1 MGKLWLGQKDLEWL
15 GDFIEKAMIHKKD
28 GEFVQHRRD
37 GYKAIHAIH
46 QTNQNG
52 SFLELSEFHSGSRQG
67 VLRVPAGVDWQ
78 GWVDFSK

>member
-15 GDFIEKAMIHKKD
+15 GDCIEKAMRHQKD
-28 GEFVQHRRD
+28 DEFVQHHRD
-37 GYKAIHAIH
+37 GYKAIHAIRRS
-46 QTNQNG
+46 NQNG

-78 GWVDFSK
+78 G